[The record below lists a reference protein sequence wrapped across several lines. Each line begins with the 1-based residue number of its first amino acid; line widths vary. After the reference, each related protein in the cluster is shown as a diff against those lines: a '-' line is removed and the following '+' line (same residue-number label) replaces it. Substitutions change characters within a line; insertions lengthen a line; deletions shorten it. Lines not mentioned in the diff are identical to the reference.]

1 MATVAS
7 VRTAI
12 EAKLVSALSVAA
24 IVTRP
29 LSRDEKIPAG
39 VTRASVIGVV
49 GGYHHA
55 DAQISYALG
64 NYVITIAHRLTT
76 ATDEDT
82 YLDGDMLAD
91 QALLMVRSFFRD
103 ISGVYEVIEG
113 PEPDTVERVGNV
125 IEYTVTVQVA
135 IAS

>member
-12 EAKLVSALSVAA
+12 EAKLVSDLSVAA
-24 IVTRP
+24 IVSRP

-39 VTRASVIGVV
+39 VTRASVVAVV
-49 GGYHHA
+49 GGYA
-55 DAQISYALG
+55 PDSNVNYALG
-64 NYVITIAHRLTT
+64 NYVVTIAHRLSD

-91 QALLMVRSFFRD
+91 QTLLMARGFFRTVT
-103 ISGVYEVIEG
+103 GVRTVLEG

-125 IEYTVTVQVA
+125 IEYTVTVQLE
-135 IAS
+135 IAP